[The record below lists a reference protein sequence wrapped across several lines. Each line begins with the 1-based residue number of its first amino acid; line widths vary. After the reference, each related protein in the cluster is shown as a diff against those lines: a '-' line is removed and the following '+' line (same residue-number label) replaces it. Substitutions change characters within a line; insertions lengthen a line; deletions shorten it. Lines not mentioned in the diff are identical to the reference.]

1 MKAYRHL
8 QRIKREQLAM
18 FELPIA
24 QLASLTANIN
34 RDSKR
39 SPKPFTLEDFAL
51 FYERDKSEGFPVQAA
66 LVALSAREQRMLRA
80 DWRMASACWKRPRQA
95 QRCRRRGH

>member
-1 MKAYRHL
+1 MKAYKHL

-51 FYERDKSEGFPVQAA
+51 FYERDKSEGFPVKQ
-66 LVALSAREQRMLRA
+66 LWLLCHCVVNSDCL
-80 DWRMASACWKRPRQA
+80 ACWSVY
-95 QRCRRRGH
+95 GLN